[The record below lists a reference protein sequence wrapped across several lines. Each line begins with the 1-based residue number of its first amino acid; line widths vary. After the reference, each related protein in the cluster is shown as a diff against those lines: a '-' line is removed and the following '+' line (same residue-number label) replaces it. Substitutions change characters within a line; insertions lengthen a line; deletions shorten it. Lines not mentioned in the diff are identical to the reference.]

1 MRNTSSFL
9 DAQILSQSTNQ
20 ARRGSR
26 RRAPDHLI
34 DVVSPRQ
41 SLLRWRGQKQRRK
54 TGRREPTQR
63 HNQAPRAKKARSAL
77 EGSALYPHCLRFE
90 ESREAFFHYLWIG
103 VLRTG
108 GKPFYFYRKASIL
121 SRWAISQESPGE
133 TGQRTKDRSMNE
145 LFQPLQL
152 GDHALDHTEP
162 ALPERGVVGIKTE
175 GRQ

>member
-9 DAQILSQSTNQ
+9 DAPILSQSTNQ

-63 HNQAPRAKKARSAL
+63 HNQGPQAGQARSAL
-77 EGSALYPHCLRFE
+77 EGLAPYPRCFRFE
-90 ESREAFFHYLWIG
+90 ESREALFHYLLIG
-103 VLRTG
+103 VHRTG
-108 GKPFYFYRKASIL
+108 AKPFYLIGRTASTSVSPSASAVSTL
-121 SRWAISQESPGE
+121 MPWVRPNDSQSVVNPGNLVSRRRIKSTMS
-133 TGQRTKDRSMNE
+133 DVV
-145 LFQPLQL
+145 
-152 GDHALDHTEP
+152 P
-162 ALPERGVVGIKTE
+162 ALT
-175 GRQ
+175 

>member
-9 DAQILSQSTNQ
+9 NAPILSQSTNQ
-20 ARRGSR
+20 ARCGSR

-41 SLLRWRGQKQRRK
+41 SLLRWRGRKQRRK

-63 HNQAPRAKKARSAL
+63 RNQGLRAVKARSAL
-77 EGSALYPHCLRFE
+77 EGLAPYLRCFRFE
-90 ESREAFFHYLWIG
+90 ESRRAFFRYLCIG
-103 VLRTG
+103 VLR
-108 GKPFYFYRKASIL
+108 P
-121 SRWAISQESPGE
+121 SRRAIPQESPNE
-133 TGQRTKDRSMNE
+133 TRQRTKDRSMNE
-145 LFQPLQL
+145 LFQPLKL
-152 GDHALDHTEP
+152 GDHALDHAEP